1 MVLDFDEKKEKK
13 KEPSI
18 HENTPNG
25 TVERTNS
32 DSIKY

>member
-1 MVLDFDEKKEKK
+1 MALDFDEKKKK

-25 TVERTNS
+25 TVERTNP